1 MSVDVAPET
10 LSVYV
15 PTGVLAEVVTVRVE
29 EPDPETEAGA
39 KEAETPEGKPLT
51 EKLTVSVKPFN
62 ALTDTVYGA
71 LPPCA
76 VDCDDGE
83 VEMEKSGAGFTV
95 IVRVGGL
102 GSVKLALSV
111 TVSVAAKDPAEE

>member
-1 MSVDVAPET
+1 M
-10 LSVYV
+10 
-15 PTGVLAEVVTVRVE
+15 LAEVVTVSAD
-29 EPDPETEAGA
+29 EPDPVTEAGTNDA
-39 KEAETPEGKPLT
+39 EAPEGKPLT

-83 VEMEKSGAGFTV
+83 AEMEKSGVGFTL

-102 GSVKLALSV
+102 GSVRPALSV
-111 TVSVAAKDPAEE
+111 TVNVAVKDPAEV

>member
-15 PTGVLAEVVTVRVE
+15 PTGVLAEVVTVRDE

-39 KEAETPEGKPLT
+39 KEAEAPEGKPLT

-71 LPPCA
+71 LPACA

-83 VEMEKSGAGFTV
+83 AEMEKSGAGFTV